1 MFKYVFSSFMV
12 LSLLLPVFASALAPP
27 EVIARRNLEA
37 ELIVIGIVKS
47 IHADNT
53 IPHFVLEV
61 RHTVK
66 GLERVKPED
75 TIRILM
81 SNQQVKT
88 GKVRRHTQ
96 GQLPIRV
103 KEKSLVVVYVNRSD
117 SSTGYFRP
125 LLEGSSV
132 ITIYPVMSEER

>member
-1 MFKYVFSSFMV
+1 MFKYVFSSFVV
-12 LSLLLPVFASALAPP
+12 LSLLIPVFASAIAPP
-27 EVIARRNLEA
+27 EAIARRNLEA
-37 ELIVIGIVKS
+37 DLIVIGVVKS

-81 SNQQVKT
+81 SNRQVKT
-88 GKVRRHTQ
+88 GKVRRHSQ

>member
-1 MFKYVFSSFMV
+1 MFKYVFSSFVV
-12 LSLLLPVFASALAPP
+12 LGLLIPVFASALAPP
-27 EVIARRNLEA
+27 EAISRRNLEA

-47 IHADNT
+47 IQADNT

-66 GLERVKPED
+66 GRERVKPED

-81 SNQQVKT
+81 SKQPVKT
-88 GKVRRHTQ
+88 GKVRRHSQ

-117 SSTGYFRP
+117 SATGYFRP